1 LSMGKVRVAHGYGG
15 PMKYEDIIQFDP
27 IESVIQ
33 LRHADDVSEAREL
46 VATYVIS
53 EEMTERLSQV
63 VFPQLQFEHP
73 VDNKGLLVVGN
84 YGTGKSHLMSVISA
98 LAEHAELTD
107 ALTNPHV
114 AEKATEIAGKFQV
127 VRTEIGAVTM
137 DFREFVCSQLEE
149 ALSDRGVDYRF
160 PARDTIPNHKGA
172 FEAMMVAFHEKY
184 PEQGLLL
191 VVDELLDYL
200 RSRKDQELI
209 LDLNFLREVGEVCK
223 DLRFRFMA
231 GVQEA
236 IFDSPRFQFVA
247 DILRRVKDRFEQV
260 LIARRDVKFV
270 VAERLLKKSQEQQ
283 AMVREYLSPFT
294 KFYGEMNER
303 MEEFVGLFPI
313 HPDYVDTFERITVV
327 EKREILKTLSLA
339 MRRILDD
346 EVPNDRPG
354 LVNYDDYWRVLREN
368 PAYKPIPDVAE
379 VVRVTDVLEARV
391 RQAFGRPAYKPM
403 ALRVIPV

>member
-200 RSRKDQELI
+200 RSRKDHELI
-209 LDLNFLREVGEVCK
+209 L
-223 DLRFRFMA
+223 
-231 GVQEA
+231 
-236 IFDSPRFQFVA
+236 
-247 DILRRVKDRFEQV
+247 
-260 LIARRDVKFV
+260 
-270 VAERLLKKSQEQQ
+270 
-283 AMVREYLSPFT
+283 T
-294 KFYGEMNER
+294 
-303 MEEFVGLFPI
+303 
-313 HPDYVDTFERITVV
+313 
-327 EKREILKTLSLA
+327 
-339 MRRILDD
+339 
-346 EVPNDRPG
+346 
-354 LVNYDDYWRVLREN
+354 
-368 PAYKPIPDVAE
+368 
-379 VVRVTDVLEARV
+379 
-391 RQAFGRPAYKPM
+391 
-403 ALRVIPV
+403 